1 MGQVVLDMAMSL
13 DGFAAD
19 LTGRSVYPID
29 QLRDTPSQHEMI
41 SRTGAVAM
49 GRRAYDMALGDFSAY
64 EYQVPIFVLTH
75 RPPLKPAKG
84 TNDRLSFH
92 FVTEG
97 ICAAIALAKTA
108 AAEKQVTVVG
118 GPSIFQQCIAEDC
131 ADEWVIRLIP
141 RMLGAGL
148 PLLGGANPARTVTL
162 IATDQDSGRIDL
174 LYSCR

>member
-1 MGQVVLDMAMSL
+1 MGHVVLDMAMSL

-19 LTGRSVYPID
+19 LAGRSVYPID
-29 QLRDTPSQHEMI
+29 QLRGTPSLHEMI
-41 SRTGAVAM
+41 ARTGAVVM
-49 GRRAYDMALGDFSAY
+49 GRRAYDMALGDFTGY

-75 RPPLKPAKG
+75 RPPLKTAKG
-84 TNDRLSFH
+84 TNDQLSFQ

-97 ICAAIALAKTA
+97 IRAAIALAKTA
-108 AAEKQVTVVG
+108 AAEKQVTVIG

-131 ADEWVIRLIP
+131 ADEWVIRLLP

-148 PLLGGANPARTVTL
+148 PLLGAGNPARALSLV
-162 IATDQDSGRIDL
+162 ATDQDSGRIDL